1 MVAIHYFTI
10 SVTPNRSKKGLV
22 QLKHLSTKIKEVT
35 SNAAITEKNVRRYVR
50 RQISISWTQGA
61 FSCKVASD
69 IDVFI
74 DKPIVQCDVEV
85 VKNSIVDD
93 SK

>member
-1 MVAIHYFTI
+1 M
-10 SVTPNRSKKGLV
+10 
-22 QLKHLSTKIKEVT
+22 STKIQEVT
-35 SNAAITEKNVRRYVR
+35 SNAAITEKNEKQYVR
-50 RQISISWTQGA
+50 RQLIISWTQGA